1 MSKIFDIT
9 RAGASNAVSIAA
21 SKVRLVTLGLSPECL
36 LGTVIVKQLAAADG
50 GGTAV
55 AFKVDILKSTM
66 GLTPD
71 TDIDANTIPANY
83 QLYTVMPQLAASANA
98 VASVYT
104 ASGGSDGYPL
114 RNIDGTQTVPVRKA
128 YMLIQPTSA
137 ATTTKWEYS
146 IVSLS
151 TLGS

>member
-1 MSKIFDIT
+1 MAKIFDIT
-9 RAGASNAVSIAA
+9 KAGAANAVSIAA
-21 SKVRLVTLGLSPECL
+21 SKARLVTLGLAPECFI
-36 LGTVIVKQLAAADG
+36 GTVIVKQLASASG

-55 AFKVDILKSTM
+55 AYKVDILKSTM

-71 TDIDANTIPANY
+71 TDIDPGTVPANY
-83 QLYTVMPQLAASANA
+83 QLYTVMPQIAASAGA
-98 VASVYT
+98 VGAVYVAAS
-104 ASGGSDGYPL
+104 GSDGHPC

-137 ATTTKWEYS
+137 AGTTKWEYS
-146 IVSLS
+146 VVSIS